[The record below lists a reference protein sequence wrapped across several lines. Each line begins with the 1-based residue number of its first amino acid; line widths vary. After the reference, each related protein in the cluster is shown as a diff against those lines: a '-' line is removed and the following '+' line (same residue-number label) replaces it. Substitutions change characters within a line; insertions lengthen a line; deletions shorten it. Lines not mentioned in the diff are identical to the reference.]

1 MCVRKR
7 WNAVQVSFYFNVY
20 ENLLFKK
27 YFTLIWT
34 ILKDISAKL
43 GLLVLIERRC
53 AEASGCPLMIGF

>member
-20 ENLLFKK
+20 ENLLFKN
-27 YFTLIWT
+27 TLPYWT

-53 AEASGCPLMIGF
+53 VEAAH